1 MTMSLAEN
9 LAGPLE
15 DARRFAALSGSFDPI
30 VALKTAGLTE
40 ANDIAVVATQLASAC
55 DTQPPGPEGRWLMRL
70 PERRHAISAL
80 AEADAL
86 TSAVQWRRDRPTDQE
101 TEDLLAVLL
110 DQPPMSREEILAAL
124 RDEDTGRQMLQ
135 RAIVA
140 LDRAGAAAPAR
151 DLLVPV
157 RSALGEQERA
167 ARRQRIAERGFFG
180 REGEQDAIRD
190 WIAKPFGTA
199 PVRCL
204 LIAGAPGIGKSALLE
219 HAVAEFLA
227 LPMALVVR
235 LDFDRAGLDVVDQRG
250 LTLEV
255 ARQLGE
261 GLGENGVALLD
272 KRIVASAVGEA
283 AKSEPVRRATIAP
296 QELLANIGSAV
307 GRRPILFVLD
317 TLEVLQG
324 RGVTQAE
331 NLFSWLDQFVRVS
344 GLPVRVL
351 AAGRGDP
358 LEGVRSRVAND
369 IRLTGLGDGPA
380 TELLAKMEVPSQ
392 AWGDVMAIADGNPLR
407 LRLAGE
413 IVKRIGLNDLVK
425 AKGRRSL
432 EADFLYRFLLSR
444 IEDPEL
450 RRLAHPGLIVRR
462 INHEVIREVLAPKLG
477 LDRISEARAHALL
490 AGLAEHHWLV
500 EADPGA
506 PGFLKHRSDMRS
518 LLLPL
523 LYRTAPRQSS
533 DIDKAA
539 VRWFASVD
547 EPWRRVEAAY
557 HSLQLMRT
565 VAGAK
570 SPPVISASVAALLD
584 ADALAELPN
593 EARDLIHAMRG
604 ERTTRFRGETV
615 TGEDDPVLTQELMN
629 VIARQDWSE
638 GQYLVEEVEK
648 SHSIGA
654 TGLAAEAVRT
664 FLWRAGRWSEA
675 RRWLRESD
683 LHGGR
688 ASDYS
693 DLPPDVALSRMEMRA
708 EFEPRTF
715 AGGQA
720 ARRDLFGE
728 VPWKTAADNGL
739 ARNGALAMLLHSMPH
754 LSPTPQAGVQDFHL
768 AGIAAAG
775 LDEGLR
781 LKDATNA
788 MDVASRRLAAREPN
802 EDHSSQPP
810 SRLLAVLTPY
820 AAYGQN
826 LLFQAQGQQLIDDA
840 RKVADKVRTRRA
852 EGASGFFQSS
862 REPVQELA
870 DIGLFA
876 EWAGATAF
884 QVRNENLALIARSAE
899 RWRRTMAGDWRYA
912 NRPRVLGPND
922 SSKRLRDQTISASI
936 AALLGQP
943 DPGEAALLDIGSWR
957 IPADPLY
964 DVARSTAFTVRLFT
978 RAGMP
983 KDAPSRRP
991 EAKRAEQEAVRL
1003 LLKRLP
1009 SAFIAPLAVL
1019 CSTYPPEEERSNVQ

>member
-1 MTMSLAEN
+1 MTMSVAEN

-15 DARRFAALSGSFDPI
+15 NARRFAALSGSFDPI

-40 ANDIAVVATQLASAC
+40 ANDIAVVATHLAGAC

-70 PERRHAISAL
+70 PERRHAISTL
-80 AEADAL
+80 TKADAL
-86 TSAVQWRRDRPTDQE
+86 ASAVRWRRDQPTDQE

-110 DQPPMSREEILAAL
+110 DQPPMSRGDILAAL
-124 RDEDTGRQMLQ
+124 RDEEPGRQVLQ

-140 LDRAGAAAPAR
+140 LDRAGVAAPAG
-151 DLLVPV
+151 DLLVPA
-157 RSALGEQERA
+157 RSALGEQERRD
-167 ARRQRIAERGFFG
+167 RRQRIAERGFFG
-180 REGEQDAIRD
+180 REGEQDIIRD
-190 WIAKPFGTA
+190 WIAKPFGTP

-227 LPMALVVR
+227 VPTALVVR

-272 KRIVASAVGEA
+272 KRIAASAVGEA
-283 AKSEPVRRATIAP
+283 AKSEPVRRATNAP
-296 QELLANIGSAV
+296 RELLATIGSTV
-307 GRRPILFVLD
+307 GPRPILFVLD

-331 NLFSWLDQFVRVS
+331 NLFSWLDQFVRVTS
-344 GLPVRVL
+344 LPVRVL

-358 LEGVRSRVAND
+358 LAGIRSRVENS
-369 IRLTGLGDGPA
+369 IPLMGLGAEPA
-380 TELLAKMEVPSQ
+380 TELLAKMEVPPQ
-392 AWGDVMAIADGNPLR
+392 AWSDVLAIADGNPLR

-413 IVKRIGLNDLVK
+413 IVKRVGLSDLVK
-425 AKGRRSL
+425 ARGRLSL

-450 RRLAHPGLIVRR
+450 RRLAHPGLRVRR
-462 INHEVIREVLAPKLG
+462 SNHEVIREVLAPKLG
-477 LDRISEARAHALL
+477 RGGISEARAHALL

-539 VRWFASVD
+539 IRWFARVD

-565 VAGAK
+565 VAGAN
-570 SPPVISASVAALLD
+570 SPPVISASVADLLD
-584 ADALAELPN
+584 ADTLAELPN

-615 TGEDDPVLTQELMN
+615 TGEDDPVLTRELMN
-629 VIARQDWSE
+629 VISRQDWSE
-638 GQYLVEEVEK
+638 GQYLIEEVEK
-648 SHSIGA
+648 SHSIGP
-654 TGLAAEAVRT
+654 TSVAAEAVRT

-683 LHGGR
+683 RHGGGTS
-688 ASDYS
+688 AYS

-708 EFEPRTF
+708 EFEPGAF
-715 AGGQA
+715 AGA
-720 ARRDLFGE
+720 KSAHRDLVGG
-728 VPWKTAADNGL
+728 VPWKTAPDDGL
-739 ARNGALAMLLHSMPH
+739 ARNGALAMLLHDLPH
-754 LSPTPQAGVQDFHL
+754 VSSSPRAEVQDFDL
-768 AGIAAAG
+768 VGIAAAG

-781 LKDATNA
+781 LKGATSA
-788 MDVASRRLAAREPN
+788 LDVARRRLAAREPN
-802 EDHSSQPP
+802 EDLSRQPP

-826 LLFQAQGQQLIDDA
+826 LLFQAQGQQLVNDA
-840 RKVADKVRTRRA
+840 RTVSNQVGRRRA
-852 EGASGFFQSS
+852 KGASGFFESS
-862 REPVQELA
+862 GEPVQELA
-870 DIGLFA
+870 DLGLFA

-899 RWRRTMAGDWRYA
+899 RWRRTMAGDWRYT

-922 SSKRLRDQTISASI
+922 SSKRLRDQTIRASI
-936 AALLGQP
+936 AARLGQP
-943 DPGEAALLDIGSWR
+943 NPVEAALLDIGSWR
-957 IPADPLY
+957 IPAELVRDH
-964 DVARSTAFTVRLFT
+964 ARSTAFTFRLFT

-983 KDAPSRRP
+983 KD
-991 EAKRAEQEAVRL
+991 
-1003 LLKRLP
+1003 
-1009 SAFIAPLAVL
+1009 
-1019 CSTYPPEEERSNVQ
+1019 